1 MIKLSRAGWNNVII
15 FGVLAFILLIN
26 ATHDDVFSVRNT
38 NSSELG
44 IFGDNKT
51 ILTLTVNEQVKV
63 ERIGTT
69 WRATPSVISGQ
80 ALDQMMYAWQKSI
93 GESTKEPENLD
104 KQLALIVSA
113 ELAGESIT
121 TVLNIHVTDLQFL
134 VYNQTTKQWLVF
146 PMQIYNQL
154 LPAQLFSQ

>member
-26 ATHDDVFSVRNT
+26 ATHDDVFSARN
-38 NSSELG
+38 NNSELNV
-44 IFGDNKT
+44 FGGDAT
-51 ILTLTVNEQVKV
+51 ILTLTINQQIKI

-69 WRATPSVISGQ
+69 WRASPSVISGQ
-80 ALDQMMYAWQKSI
+80 ALEQMMFAWEKSI
-93 GESTKEPENLD
+93 GEQSNEPENLD

-113 ELAGESIT
+113 ELAGESSVT
-121 TVLNIHVTDLQFL
+121 TLNIHITDQQLL
-134 VYNQTTKQWLVF
+134 VYNQNTKQWLVF